1 VGLWNEIKKLGRKI
15 DDKILQPVKNSI
27 KNIGKNPL
35 NAILTIAAVA
45 TNNAWALPYINAGT
59 ALAAGADPKDVLKA
73 AAASWVA
80 SYVTSGVIKS
90 DIAKTLIGDSKLIE
104 NIATGGIRGGLTAA
118 LQGKDFGEGV
128 ITGVINQGVA
138 YGMQQVAGYTSAQLK
153 EKFPDFITSA
163 KELGFNFLSDDG
175 GIKSVNVYREDD
187 GSKFFYD
194 NNGNILG
201 GVDTEG
207 NSIIGNKGTYVVVDA
222 DNQGV
227 TIKNLAG
234 EVIGGQ
240 RAGTGVN
247 IGDLSDF
254 PDTAKVDIIQDQKD
268 GQLFPNRLP
277 LQQRLELQKQQYEA
291 QYGPNPDPE
300 LAQQLYEQINGI
312 GRYAPPAEVV
322 QENEV
327 YRGGIRSEEN
337 KYIRNQ
343 DGTISVI
350 DRSTGLGRGQI
361 TNNAYIQQLDGGY
374 VDAPQTPI
382 APGAPDSQYEQ
393 QDLQEGAQPPEV
405 TGPMPAPVAPTAPD
419 SQYVQQDQ
427 QEGPV
432 APEISGPMPAPVTP
446 VGTTPVAPTAPG
458 APLGTGIKLPTA
470 PVATAP
476 VAPTAPTGDRTLVGG
491 PAWARDYQVIER
503 ANGQVDFIDR
513 ATGQITGGFNSRVE
527 PELRAQ
533 FEYAEP
539 TPAPPTGLLTDLTK
553 PVEIGEPVTDTGP
566 TGPTTIT
573 PIPPGATE
581 PVGEPTIIPPAPVV
595 PVDLVPQPPLGGGL
609 KPGAGGET
617 GVLPGAGGETG
628 ITAPPPPPPA
638 PAPIDT
644 TLPPISLLP
653 PTGAPSIGDG
663 ALGTGLIPGTGGQTG
678 ITPGAG
684 GETGLVIPTPPP
696 QLQPITTT
704 PTPEQPLGPITP
716 VQETPVAPPPTTPQ
730 DPPIPQQ
737 NQFPS
742 ADKWLEALQR
752 YLTNTA
758 ISAATR
764 GIVGGLVQQAQR
776 LVSGGPSPVTPP
788 SGPGTPSIPGAP
800 STGGT
805 DLSWLGGLL
814 GGSAAAGLTTTA
826 ARAAPVTYGQQRVS
840 YEEAPEAPAFES
852 GSAILDRDPS
862 RTFLG

>member
-1 VGLWNEIKKLGRKI
+1 
-15 DDKILQPVKNSI
+15 
-27 KNIGKNPL
+27 
-35 NAILTIAAVA
+35 
-45 TNNAWALPYINAGT
+45 
-59 ALAAGADPKDVLKA
+59 
-73 AAASWVA
+73 
-80 SYVTSGVIKS
+80 
-90 DIAKTLIGDSKLIE
+90 
-104 NIATGGIRGGLTAA
+104 
-118 LQGKDFGEGV
+118 
-128 ITGVINQGVA
+128 
-138 YGMQQVAGYTSAQLK
+138 
-153 EKFPDFITSA
+153 
-163 KELGFNFLSDDG
+163 
-175 GIKSVNVYREDD
+175 
-187 GSKFFYD
+187 
-194 NNGNILG
+194 
-201 GVDTEG
+201 
-207 NSIIGNKGTYVVVDA
+207 
-222 DNQGV
+222 
-227 TIKNLAG
+227 
-234 EVIGGQ
+234 
-240 RAGTGVN
+240 
-247 IGDLSDF
+247 
-254 PDTAKVDIIQDQKD
+254 
-268 GQLFPNRLP
+268 
-277 LQQRLELQKQQYEA
+277 
-291 QYGPNPDPE
+291 
-300 LAQQLYEQINGI
+300 
-312 GRYAPPAEVV
+312 
-322 QENEV
+322 
-327 YRGGIRSEEN
+327 
-337 KYIRNQ
+337 
-343 DGTISVI
+343 
-350 DRSTGLGRGQI
+350 
-361 TNNAYIQQLDGGY
+361 
-374 VDAPQTPI
+374 
-382 APGAPDSQYEQ
+382 
-393 QDLQEGAQPPEV
+393 
-405 TGPMPAPVAPTAPD
+405 MPAPVAPTAPD

-432 APEISGPMPAPVTP
+432 APEVSGPMPAPVTP
-446 VGTTPVAPTAPG
+446 VETTPVAPAAPG

-470 PVATAP
+470 PSAPAPTAP
-476 VAPTAPTGDRTLVGG
+476 VAPAPTAPVAPAPTAPAAPTGDRTLIGG